1 MEWDVVDVQP
11 VLPMALQVRFADGT
25 AGQVRFESSHLTGVF
40 AALKDPALFAQA
52 RIEAGA
58 SRGPVTW
65 TLHQTRCTQKSSHM
79 ANGFC
84 AETAVKIKPL
94 PASASQ
100 ISMEIRSS
108 KTKNPLINQGVIAG
122 LV

>member
-25 AGQVRFESSHLTGVF
+25 EGQVRFESSHLTGVF

-58 SRGPVTW
+58 VTW
-65 TLHQTRCTQKSSHM
+65 PGDLDLAPDAMYAEIKSH
-79 ANGFC
+79 G
-84 AETAVKIKPL
+84 EWVL
-94 PASASQ
+94 
-100 ISMEIRSS
+100 R
-108 KTKNPLINQGVIAG
+108 
-122 LV
+122 

>member
-25 AGQVRFESSHLTGVF
+25 AGKVRFESSHLTGVF

-58 SRGPVTW
+58 VTW
-65 TLHQTRCTQKSSHM
+65 PGDLDLAPDAMYAEIKSH
-79 ANGFC
+79 G
-84 AETAVKIKPL
+84 EWVL
-94 PASASQ
+94 
-100 ISMEIRSS
+100 R
-108 KTKNPLINQGVIAG
+108 
-122 LV
+122 